1 MRRHPQ
7 VGNPLKVGMLRD
19 IQTILEKLLHLAS
32 LELRWRQ
39 ADVMN
44 HQQGNFALGAR
55 IEVGRGA

>member
-1 MRRHPQ
+1 MRRNPQ
-7 VGNPLKVGMLRD
+7 VGDPFKVGMLGD
-19 IQTILEKLLHLAS
+19 IQAVLEKFLHLAR

-39 ADVMN
+39 ADVVD